1 MPKVIFNIQYEIPP
15 GKSEEYLSVIKE
27 LKNLLKAEGLESY
40 SVYEVKGKNH
50 HYQEQYTFSSAE
62 AYEAFDDD
70 QNERINIL
78 INKLN
83 DMTVEG
89 STHYTT
95 LYELLDNN
103 NSH

>member
-15 GKSEEYLSVIKE
+15 GKKEDYLSVIKE
-27 LKNLLKAEGLESY
+27 LKSLLNAEGLESY
-40 SVYEVKGKNH
+40 SVYETKGKNH
-50 HYQEQYTFSSAE
+50 HYQEQYVFISTE

-70 QNERINIL
+70 QNERINLL

-89 STHYTT
+89 STKYTT
-95 LYELLDNN
+95 LYEITDNN
-103 NSH
+103 SQ